1 MGKTV
6 EAYRLALD
14 VEIQA
19 WSGFAR
25 ALRTDDREAFEQMTD
40 ACRNHASAG
49 SNATR
54 PVIFEAMIMSILLEQ
69 QKKITKLEKEL
80 DAIRQKPVQ
89 PQPC

>member
-6 EAYRLALD
+6 ESYRIALD
-14 VEIQA
+14 TEIQS
-19 WSGFAR
+19 WSGFAK

-54 PVIFEAMIMSILLEQ
+54 PEVFEPMVMSILMEQ
-69 QKKITKLEKEL
+69 QKKLMRLEKEL
-80 DAIRQKPVQ
+80 DAIKRRLV
-89 PQPC
+89 

>member
-6 EAYRLALD
+6 ESYRIALD
-14 VEIQA
+14 TEIQS
-19 WSGFAR
+19 WNGFVK

-54 PVIFEAMIMSILLEQ
+54 PEVFEPMVMSILLEQ
-69 QKKITKLEKEL
+69 QKKLMRLEKEL
-80 DAIRQKPVQ
+80 HAVRQRPAQ
-89 PQPC
+89 P